1 MLKVGITGGIGSGKT
16 FVSKIFESLGVPV
29 YYSDERAKWLMQH
42 DSVLK
47 SKLIALLGENS
58 YKGDTLDRSYIA
70 EKVFSNPT
78 LLKQLNELVHP
89 CVREDFNAF
98 CARQTNAPYILN
110 EAALLV
116 ESGSYKQLDLLI
128 VVTCP
133 TEKRIE
139 RVMARDNVSREQ
151 VLERIKNQRSE
162 EEKISLADFIIH
174 NNDDTSPEKQ
184 VSEIHRIILSKNSA

>member
-29 YYSDERAKWLMQH
+29 YYSDDRAKWLMQH

-70 EKVFSNPT
+70 EKIFSNPT

-89 CVREDFNAF
+89 CVREDFNVF
-98 CARQTNAPYILN
+98 CAQQSDAPYVLN
-110 EAALLV
+110 EAALLI

-133 TEKRIE
+133 LEKRIE
-139 RVMARDNVSREQ
+139 RVMARDNASRAQ
-151 VLERIKNQRSE
+151 VLERIKNQLPE
-162 EEKISLADFIIH
+162 EEKMALANFIIE
-174 NNDDTSPEKQ
+174 NNSDVSPEKQ
-184 VSEIHRIILSKNSA
+184 VNEVHRLILSKNGA